1 MSIKTFLGSKN
12 WGMLLVRIVVGLV
25 FIVHGWDKIQ
35 NIEGVIGFFGSLGL
49 MSAFA
54 YLVAW
59 TEFLGGLAVLLGLFS
74 KYAAYL
80 LAIVMVGAIYL
91 VKFKMGFAGGYE
103 FDLLLLVS
111 ALAIAWTKDMP
122 FKIL

>member
-1 MSIKTFLGSKN
+1 MDIKTFLGSKN
-12 WGMLLVRIVVGLV
+12 WGMFLVRVVVGLV
-25 FIVHGWDKIQ
+25 FIVHGWDKIG

-49 MSAFA
+49 PSIFA
-54 YLVAW
+54 YLVGW
-59 TEFLGGLAVLLGLFS
+59 TEFLGGLAVLLGLFY

-91 VKFKMGFAGGYE
+91 VKFKMGFSGGYE

-122 FKIL
+122 YKVL

>member
-1 MSIKTFLGSKN
+1 MFLI
-12 WGMLLVRIVVGLV
+12 RIVVGLV

-35 NIEGVIGFFGSLGL
+35 NMEGVIGFFGSLGL
-49 MSAFA
+49 ASAFA

-80 LAIVMVGAIYL
+80 LAVVMVGAIYL
-91 VKFKMGFAGGYE
+91 VKFKTGFSGGYE

>member
-1 MSIKTFLGSKN
+1 MSIKNFLGSKN
-12 WGMLLVRIVVGLV
+12 WGMLLIRLVVGSV

-35 NIEGVIGFFGSLGL
+35 NIEGIIGFFGSLGL
-49 MSAFA
+49 ASIFA

-59 TEFLGGLAVLLGLFS
+59 TEFLGGIAVLIGLFY

-80 LAIVMVGAIYL
+80 LAVVMVGAIYL
-91 VKFKMGFAGGYE
+91 VKFKMGFSGGYE

-111 ALAIAWTKDMP
+111 ALAIAWTRDMP
-122 FKIL
+122 FKLK